1 MGASNFETKVYTTKS
16 MRDAYDEAVEEARY
30 YDGADPYNGTI
41 STTNGV
47 IASPLS
53 STPVR
58 EDQIDW
64 DAISGRLDHL
74 NKWEHCEALPIK
86 EVQAA
91 QHREVGVIEV
101 EARMPSA
108 LFEDGSDYGERREET
123 EKVFLREVRKA
134 LKAGEALHLLH
145 RTLGRT
151 ANTVTADE
159 VDLSALEVHQVVATP
174 EDRGYTT
181 STQATGGRTEIRYF
195 ILREGQGEMPRW
207 ESGYASQADARAH
220 LPKKP
225 SGRSQ
230 AHRERYEVISMSRRA
245 SGEALVTHEVSLSQ
259 RGKTVPVRLKGRLME
274 CTQKARVTGRKG
286 WLFYGWA
293 AE

>member
-1 MGASNFETKVYTTKS
+1 MGMSNFETTVYTTKS

-30 YDGADPYNGTI
+30 YAGADPYNGTI

-47 IASPLS
+47 VASPLS
-53 STPVR
+53 STPIR
-58 EDQIDW
+58 EDQIDQ
-64 DAISGRLDHL
+64 DAISKRLDYL
-74 NKWEHCEALPIK
+74 GKWGHCEALAIK
-86 EVQAA
+86 EVQEA
-91 QHREVGVIEV
+91 QYREVGVIDV

-108 LFEDGSDYGERREET
+108 LFEDGSDYGERRKEAQ
-123 EKVFLREVRKA
+123 KVFLREVRKT
-134 LKAGEALHLLH
+134 LKAGEAIHLLH
-145 RTLGRT
+145 PTLGRT

-174 EDRGYTT
+174 EARGYTT
-181 STQATGGRTEIRYF
+181 STQATGGRTETRYF
-195 ILREGQGEMPRW
+195 ILREGQSEMPRW

-220 LPKKP
+220 LPKTP

-230 AHRERYEVISMSRRA
+230 APRERYEVISMSRRA

-286 WLFYGWA
+286 WFFYGWV